1 MAGNKNLHSAARDK
15 NDEFYT
21 RLTDI
26 EKELRH
32 YKDHFK
38 DKVVLCNCDDPF
50 ESNFF
55 KYFVLNFNRLG
66 LKKLIATCY
75 AGSSISNRQLSVFD
89 ITGKGKPGENIPYKA
104 VVNKV
109 YDTTG
114 DGGID
119 LFDVVE
125 LFKTGENQLT
135 ALKGDGD
142 FRSDECIELLKE
154 SDIVVSNP
162 PFSKFR
168 LYLGLLVEYNK
179 KFIIWGNT
187 NAVTYKEVFPLIK
200 DSKMWSGF
208 LFNKTCVFQI
218 PDDYEKY
225 DEKITAEIN
234 DGNKYCKVPSIA
246 TFTNLDIKKRHEDI
260 ILIKKYSPE
269 DYPKYDNYD
278 VINVDKVKDIPC
290 DYDGVMG
297 VPITF
302 LDKYNPDQFEIL
314 EGSNRYGILNTWGQN
329 EKIREKKSHGNNI
342 NGKAKYFRI
351 HVRNLHP
358 ELRDKETQ

>member
-1 MAGNKNLHSAARDK
+1 MSGNKNLRQAAKNK

-26 EKELRH
+26 EKELRY
-32 YKDHFK
+32 YKGHFK
-38 DKVVLCNCDDPF
+38 DKVVFCNCDDPF

-89 ITGKGKPGENIPYKA
+89 ITGKGEPGANIPYKA

-162 PFSKFR
+162 PFSCYDFKTEVLTNNGWKF
-168 LYLGLLVEYNK
+168 
-179 KFIIWGNT
+179 F
-187 NAVTYKEVFPLIK
+187 K
-200 DSKMWSGF
+200 D
-208 LFNKTCVFQI
+208 V
-218 PDDYEKY
+218 
-225 DEKITAEIN
+225 
-234 DGNKYCKVPSIA
+234 
-246 TFTNLDIKKRHEDI
+246 
-260 ILIKKYSPE
+260 
-269 DYPKYDNYD
+269 
-278 VINVDKVKDIPC
+278 
-290 DYDGVMG
+290 
-297 VPITF
+297 
-302 LDKYNPDQFEIL
+302 
-314 EGSNRYGILNTWGQN
+314 
-329 EKIREKKSHGNNI
+329 NI
-342 NGKAKYFRI
+342 NNDLIFLLTKIQKKCLI
-351 HVRNLHP
+351 LK
-358 ELRDKETQ
+358 LLTS